1 MAFFDILAPVLSLFD
16 DMIEPFTSALIRLF
30 FWAGIA
36 ALISSVIFKKLSN
49 PEKISTLKVKLKIMQ
64 DQLSQHEG
72 EFAELKDLAINTIK
86 LSVKRMVLT
95 FIPALLASV
104 PVIFLLTY
112 LSNRYELHEPAVN
125 EVVPITIN
133 WENSEKNNTVSV
145 FNGDILIK
153 KEDAHS
159 VIWPEKDKTGR
170 LIDNATNIEVLR
182 FPSPISSI
190 IHKKQW
196 WNSLIGNPA
205 GYLAEDSA
213 ISSIEFNYQQQ
224 EIISFGP
231 KWIRGWLFIF
241 FFMTVVFSA
250 AFIFIFKIKF

>member
-1 MAFFDILAPVLSLFD
+1 MAFFDILTPVLSLFD
-16 DMIEPFTSALIRLF
+16 DMIEPFTNAFIRLV

-36 ALISSVIFKKLSN
+36 ASISSVIFKKLSN
-49 PEKISTLKVKLKIMQ
+49 PKKISALKVKLKIMQ
-64 DQLSQHEG
+64 DQLNQHEG
-72 EFAELKDLAINTIK
+72 EFTELKKLAINTIK
-86 LSVKRMVLT
+86 LSMERMVLT

-112 LSNRYELHEPAVN
+112 LSNRYELQQPTAQ

-133 WENSEKNNTVSV
+133 WENLDTNNTVSV
-145 FNGDILIK
+145 FNGNVLIK
-153 KEDAHS
+153 REDVRS
-159 VIWPEKDKTGR
+159 IIWPEKDQVFR
-170 LIDNATNIEVLR
+170 LIDNTTNLEVLM
-182 FPSPISSI
+182 FPSPISSV

-205 GYLAEDSA
+205 GYLDEDSQ
-213 ISSIEFNYQQQ
+213 ITNIQFNYQQQ

-241 FFMTVVFSA
+241 FFMTLVFSV
-250 AFIFIFKIKF
+250 AFLFIFKIKF